1 VSFANLNSEEE
12 RSGRSMGLR
21 DEILEKL
28 IVRTATVFKK
38 KSAELSTETNFIED
52 LKAKSVNMVQ
62 IISVL
67 EDEYDVEITFMEAR
81 RKKTIGEMADYIAEL
96 CGT

>member
-1 VSFANLNSEEE
+1 ME
-12 RSGRSMGLR
+12 LR

-28 IVRTATVFKK
+28 IARTAMVFKK
-38 KSAELSTETNFIED
+38 SPSELSAETNFVED

-96 CGT
+96 CGG

>member
-1 VSFANLNSEEE
+1 
-12 RSGRSMGLR
+12 MDLR
-21 DEILEKL
+21 NEILEKL
-28 IVRTATVFKK
+28 IARTAMVFKK
-38 KSAELSTETNFIED
+38 DSAELSTETNFIED

-81 RKKTIGEMADYIAEL
+81 RKKTIGEMADYITKL
-96 CGT
+96 CGA

>member
-1 VSFANLNSEEE
+1 ME
-12 RSGRSMGLR
+12 LR

-28 IVRTATVFKK
+28 IARTAAVFKK
-38 KSAELSTETNFIED
+38 NPVELSEGTNFIDD

-67 EDEYDVEITFMEAR
+67 EDEYDIEITFMEAR
-81 RKKTIGEMADYIAEL
+81 RKKTIGEMVDYIAEL
-96 CGT
+96 CGA

>member
-62 IISVL
+62 IIRTL
-67 EDEYDVEITFMEAR
+67 RNLIPLQKGERYGDED
-81 RKKTIGEMADYIAEL
+81 
-96 CGT
+96 